1 MDLHQL
7 RTRFVV
13 VGAVATSLYMPK
25 RLTDDLDLL
34 VLTKD
39 APDLYEEFA
48 QAGYTRVGTLTVG
61 GTTWETPGGL
71 LDVIESS
78 EPWAEEAIAAPER
91 GPTGLPIIALPY
103 LVLMKLNASRLQD
116 LADVARMLGLADEP
130 ARDRVREVIRR
141 YRPDASEDIESM
153 IALGELELQTP
164 ERSTDT

>member
-48 QAGYTRVGTLTVG
+48 QAGYTRVGTLTIG

-103 LVLMKLNASRLQD
+103 LTLMKLQASRSLDIGD
-116 LADVARMLGLADEP
+116 LTRMLGLADEA
-130 ARDRVREVIRR
+130 ARERVREVVRT
-141 YRPDASEDIESM
+141 YKPDALEDIESM

-164 ERSTDT
+164 ERTTDT